1 MATPLNQFKTKTYI
15 IQDKDATE
23 AVKARGTDV
32 VYTVPAGV
40 SAIILM
46 AQISNI
52 ANDAT
57 YDVNFVHHDVGTD
70 TSTYLVKEFGVQSN
84 DAVSPLT
91 GKLVVQE
98 GNQIAIWADQADKL
112 ELTLS
117 FLESLNG

>member
-1 MATPLNQFKTKTYI
+1 MATPLNQFKTKTFI
-15 IQDKDATE
+15 IQAKDPTD
-23 AVKARGTDV
+23 VLKARGTDV

-46 AQISNI
+46 AQIANS
-52 ANDAT
+52 ANDQS
-57 YDVNFVHHDVGTD
+57 YNVNFIHHDVGTD
-70 TSTYLVKEFGVQSN
+70 TSTFLVKDFSVQAF

-98 GNQIAIWADQADKL
+98 GNQIAVWCEQAGKL

-117 FLESLNG
+117 YLESLNG

>member
-15 IQDKDATE
+15 IQAKDITE
-23 AVKARGTDV
+23 PQKARGTDV
-32 VYTVPAGV
+32 VYTVPTGV

-46 AQISNI
+46 AQVSNI

-70 TSTYLVKEFGVQSN
+70 TSTFLVKDFGVQSN

-98 GNQIAIWADQADKL
+98 GNQIAIWANQADKL

>member
-52 ANDAT
+52 AN
-57 YDVNFVHHDVGTD
+57 
-70 TSTYLVKEFGVQSN
+70 EFGVQSN

>member
-1 MATPLNQFKTKTYI
+1 MATPLNQFKTKTFI
-15 IQDKDATE
+15 IQDKDPTNPT
-23 AVKARGTDV
+23 KARGTDV

-46 AQISNI
+46 AQIANI
-52 ANDAT
+52 ENNAT
-57 YDVNFVHHDVGTD
+57 YDVNFIHHDVGTD
-70 TSTYLVKEFGVQSN
+70 TSTFLVKEFGVQSN

-98 GNQIAIWADQADKL
+98 GNQIAVWADTADVL

-117 FLESLNG
+117 YLESLNG